1 MTEPG
6 RPADG
11 PGTDG
16 ADGADGARPA
26 RRLGDDDVTARLS
39 RIDELLEQVQTAP
52 GPTARAAVDAVRA
65 LTEVYGEALARCL
78 DRVDGTVTGRLVED
92 DLLDHLLVLHDLHP
106 EPPARRAARA
116 VERLRPAL
124 RERGGDAELTGVEG
138 RVARVRLRT
147 PGCGSGCGSASTG
160 IEEAVR
166 EAVLAVAPELT
177 AVEPVPETASREAAF
192 VPLDALSRRPAPPL
206 GRP

>member
-1 MTEPG
+1 M
-6 RPADG
+6 
-11 PGTDG
+11 
-16 ADGADGARPA
+16 
-26 RRLGDDDVTARLS
+26 
-39 RIDELLEQVQTAP
+39 
-52 GPTARAAVDAVRA
+52 
-65 LTEVYGEALARCL
+65 
-78 DRVDGTVTGRLVED
+78 
-92 DLLDHLLVLHDLHP
+92 
-106 EPPARRAARA
+106 
-116 VERLRPAL
+116 
-124 RERGGDAELTGVEG
+124 EG